1 MTLDYLSLLAAD
13 IEAFAIAL
21 EAGSPEME
29 VAGCPGWTLPS
40 LGTHLGGVHRWARA
54 AIITGA
60 VPQLDPAN
68 DPAPSD
74 LADIAD
80 WVRDGGAR
88 LVTTL
93 HDLDPLQPTW
103 HPFPVEPKVAGLWRR
118 RQAQEASVHRWD
130 AERAVGLTPTIA
142 ADFAADGIDEYWT
155 VMLPRVASRE
165 SLTLPASVF
174 ATSTTDTNQRW
185 IVDGRSGA
193 ALLAADGVQPD
204 AELRGTALAVLLHLW
219 GRPVQDGALDVTG
232 DVALASDWLA
242 LGGA

>member
-13 IEAFAIAL
+13 IEAFAVAL
-21 EAGSPEME
+21 ESGSPEAE

-40 LGTHLGGVHRWARA
+40 LGAHLGGVHRWARV
-54 AIITGA
+54 AILTGA
-60 VPQLDPAN
+60 VPKLDPTV
-68 DPAPSD
+68 DPAPAE
-74 LADIAD
+74 LAGIAG

-93 HDLDPLQPTW
+93 GEMDPLQPTW
-103 HPFPVEPKVAGLWRR
+103 HPFPVEPKVAGLWMR

-130 AERAVGLTPTIA
+130 AERAAGQTPIIEST
-142 ADFAADGIDEYWT
+142 FAADGIDEYWT

-165 SLTLPASVF
+165 SLTVPASVF
-174 ATSTTDTNQRW
+174 ATSTTDTNERW

-193 ALLAADGVQPD
+193 VLPAAAGVQP
-204 AELRGTALAVLLHLW
+204 ETEMRGTALDVLLRIW
-219 GRPVQDGALDVTG
+219 GRPVTDGVLGVTG
-232 DVALASDWLA
+232 DPAVAGEWLG